1 MANPVTEGSIKRPL
15 PCKIMGG
22 GERKG
27 RRKEKK
33 KKEIKV
39 ENRENE

>member
-1 MANPVTEGSIKRPL
+1 MEGSIKRPQ
-15 PCKIMGG
+15 PCTIKGG